1 MNDSEKI
8 IGKFRTFSYGRLS
21 ILANYRLE
29 IIKKFSVSE
38 NCFFPKPKVKS
49 IVIQFKPKSKISYKI
64 KDVKNLEKVTNIL
77 FSNKR
82 KMINK
87 NIKKIINKK
96 SFKKLSS
103 LDLSLRPSEISP
115 ETYYR
120 ITEIYES
127 L

>member
-1 MNDSEKI
+1 MYQKI
-8 IGKFRTFSYGRLS
+8 
-21 ILANYRLE
+21 
-29 IIKKFSVSE
+29 V
-38 NCFFPKPKVKS
+38 FFPRPKVKS
-49 IVIQFKPKSKISYKI
+49 IVIQFKPKNKISHKI
-64 KDVKNLEKVTNIL
+64 KDIKNLEKVTNIL

-96 SFKKLSS
+96 SLRKLSS
-103 LDLSLRPSEISP
+103 LDLSLRPSEIGP